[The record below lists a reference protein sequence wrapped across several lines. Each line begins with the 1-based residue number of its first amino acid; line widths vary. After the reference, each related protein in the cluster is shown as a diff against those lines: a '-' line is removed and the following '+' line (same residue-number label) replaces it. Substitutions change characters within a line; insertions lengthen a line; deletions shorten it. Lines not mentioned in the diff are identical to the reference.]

1 MKNVMKR
8 ILFAGAL
15 VLLATNLFAATAA
28 DYSVGDT
35 VIIKK
40 ETTKYLTGET
50 PSKWVY
56 FVEHTIQQIGTKR
69 FPEGLLLKGI
79 ISWVGP
85 DDVMLKSSK
94 DGKEENNKRAD
105 EIDAM
110 NGGDQNSLGQYADGT
125 GTKVIEHTGENGEGA
140 GENGANGENGEGTG
154 ENAGEGTV
162 GEGGNAEGA
171 GAGEAG
177 EGADKDGKEKA
188 KAPNFHR
195 FGIGVRAGAASL
207 MHETDVMGKWH
218 VGGDLLLDLEYGYY
232 WGTKKQNHVGILT
245 GVSVGYSH
253 SGLKSPVDTAYTVS
267 TADGNID
274 YTVKASDVDENDGQ
288 LQVEIPVMF
297 SFISEKGF
305 FLNVGPKVAI
315 PVWSHYKQGIAEPDI
330 NAYFPAE
337 GVNVSNEAITGLVT
351 DNQLNTKGKWNPS
364 KVNVMLT
371 AELGYEFQ
379 FKNMNS
385 LGLGVYANYS
395 VYDLYKNETANKSL
409 INVAPPS
416 ASAIADVEVLSAT
429 DTYAKGMGY
438 FDAGLKLVYNF
449 NFFKK

>member
-85 DDVMLKSSK
+85 DDVMLKSSQ

-110 NGGDQNSLGQYADGT
+110 NNGDQKELGEYADGT
-125 GTKVIEHTGENGEGA
+125 GTKVIEHIDENADNTGDNTGDNAGDNAGDNGQGNVTEGDGNGAGQGEG
-140 GENGANGENGEGTG
+140 
-154 ENAGEGTV
+154 
-162 GEGGNAEGA
+162 
-171 GAGEAG
+171 
-177 EGADKDGKEKA
+177 DGDNEDKEKT

-218 VGGDLLLDLEYGYY
+218 VGGDLLLDLQYGYY

-253 SGLKSPVDTAYTVS
+253 SGLQSPVDTAYTVS
-267 TADGNID
+267 TSDGDID
-274 YTVKASDVDENDGQ
+274 YSVKASDVDENDGQ

-315 PVWSHYKQGIAEPDI
+315 PVWSHYKQGITEPDI

-337 GVNVSNEAITGLVT
+337 GVTVSNEAITGLVQ
-351 DNQLNTKGKWNPS
+351 DNQLNTKGKWSPS

-395 VYDLYKNETANKSL
+395 LYDLYKNDTENKSL
-409 INVAPPS
+409 INVTAPT
-416 ASAIADVEVLSAT
+416 ASAIADVDVLSAT